1 MAEWQEAM
9 SSREF
14 AEWKAFFALQPY
26 GEWRK
31 DYRTASLMALLTN
44 LWRGKDDPVRK
55 PEEFMPR
62 FGPEEEG
69 EHSGSPQLAEDE
81 IGEDA
86 EVEKKMNVA
95 MKLDAYFSALANA
108 GGHAGPPQR
117 T

>member
-1 MAEWQEAM
+1 M

-26 GEWRK
+26 GEWRN
-31 DYRTASLMALLTN
+31 DYRIASLMAHLAN

-62 FGPEEEG
+62 FGPEEDAEYA
-69 EHSGSPQLAEDE
+69 GSPQLDGEESDED
-81 IGEDA
+81 D
-86 EVEKKMNVA
+86 EVEKKMDVA
-95 MKLDAYFSALANA
+95 MKIDAYFSALAA
-108 GGHAGPPQR
+108 AKK

>member
-1 MAEWQEAM
+1 M

-26 GEWRK
+26 GEWRN
-31 DYRTASLMALLTN
+31 DYRTASLMALLAN
-44 LWRGKDDPVRK
+44 LWRGKDDPVRT

-62 FGPEEEG
+62 FSPEEEG
-69 EHSGSPQLAEDE
+69 EHAGSPQPDDE
-81 IGEDA
+81 ESDEDA

-95 MKLDAYFSALANA
+95 MKIDAYFSALAA
-108 GGHAGPPQR
+108 ASKK